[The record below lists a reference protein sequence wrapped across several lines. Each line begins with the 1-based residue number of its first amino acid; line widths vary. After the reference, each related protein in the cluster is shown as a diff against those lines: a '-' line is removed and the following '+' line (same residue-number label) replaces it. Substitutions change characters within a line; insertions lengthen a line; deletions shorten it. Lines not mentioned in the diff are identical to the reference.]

1 MQYITLCL
9 ITIIHVSREQAKL
22 FAVSTS
28 CPIFIYLLYFQVDIF
43 AMDLVVVPVHLGMHW
58 CLAVRSHFTFSPRG
72 IETALT
78 VADSDLQIG
87 GGGGGGASGPPGLL
101 LWIRHWPSKYK
112 TYFDQHLYSLFRTG
126 FFFSIPVKTPYEAV

>member
-87 GGGGGGASGPPGLL
+87 GGGGGGGRAPGLL

>member
-87 GGGGGGASGPPGLL
+87 GGGGGGRAGPPGSSYGSATGPVNTKRIL
-101 LWIRHWPSKYK
+101 ISICIACFEPV
-112 TYFDQHLYSLFRTG
+112 FFSLF
-126 FFFSIPVKTPYEAV
+126 P

>member
-28 CPIFIYLLYFQVDIF
+28 CPIFMYLLYFQVDIF
-43 AMDLVVVPVHLGMHW
+43 AMDLVLVPVHLGMHW

-87 GGGGGGASGPPGLL
+87 GGGGGRAGPPG
-101 LWIRHWPSKYK
+101 SSYG
-112 TYFDQHLYSLFRTG
+112 SATG
-126 FFFSIPVKTPYEAV
+126 L

>member
-1 MQYITLCL
+1 
-9 ITIIHVSREQAKL
+9 
-22 FAVSTS
+22 
-28 CPIFIYLLYFQVDIF
+28 
-43 AMDLVVVPVHLGMHW
+43 MDLVVVPVHLGMHW

-87 GGGGGGASGPPGLL
+87 GGGGGGGASGPPRHHQWIPPWPPPPPPPPPRGPPGLL

>member
-87 GGGGGGASGPPGLL
+87 GGGGGGGRGGPPGHNNGNPPPPPPPPARAPRAPPMDPPLA
-101 LWIRHWPSKYK
+101 
-112 TYFDQHLYSLFRTG
+112 Q
-126 FFFSIPVKTPYEAV
+126 